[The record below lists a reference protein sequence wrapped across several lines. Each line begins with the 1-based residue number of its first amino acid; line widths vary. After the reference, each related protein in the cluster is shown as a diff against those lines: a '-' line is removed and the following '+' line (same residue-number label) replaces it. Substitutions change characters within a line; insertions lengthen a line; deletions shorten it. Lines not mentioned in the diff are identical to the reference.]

1 MSQTLEL
8 SAADGT
14 RFPVYVSQPVGSAPV
29 AAVIVL
35 QEIFG
40 VNGHIRAVADSYA
53 AQGYLALA
61 PDMFQRVKPG
71 VNLGY
76 TPGDIAAGIEL
87 KAAAEALPAPGVL
100 QDIQATIDYAAA
112 LCAGKVAVLG
122 YCWGGLLTWR
132 AAAHCT
138 GLSAAVPYYGGGMT
152 VGNEPHRQPK
162 CPVLCH
168 FGTEDHGIPMDTVE
182 AFIQTQ
188 ADAAAPVQVATYP
201 ANHGFNCDQ
210 RGSFNGVASSMA
222 LKSTLSFLGLH
233 LSKNTI

>member
-1 MSQTLEL
+1 MSQTIEL
-8 SAADGT
+8 TAADGI
-14 RFPVYVSQPVGSAPV
+14 RFPVYVNQPVGPAPV

-40 VNGHIRAVADSYA
+40 VNSHIRAVADSYA

-87 KAAAEALPAPGVL
+87 KAATEALPAPSVL
-100 QDIQATIDYAAA
+100 QDIQATIDHAAA
-112 LCAGKVAVLG
+112 LCGGKVAVLG

-132 AAAHCT
+132 AAALCT

-152 VGNEPHRQPK
+152 VGDEPHRQPK

-182 AFIQTQ
+182 AFIQAQ
-188 ADAAAPVQVATYP
+188 NAAGTPVQVATYP

-210 RGSFNGVASSMA
+210 RGSFNAAARTLA
-222 LKSTLSFLGLH
+222 LQSTLALLK
-233 LSKNTI
+233 LNLA

>member
-1 MSQTLEL
+1 MSQTIEL
-8 SAADGT
+8 TAADGI
-14 RFPVYVSQPVGSAPV
+14 RFPVYVSQPVGRAPV

-40 VNGHIRAVADSYA
+40 VNSHIRAVADSYA

-87 KAAAEALPAPGVL
+87 KAATEALPAPSVL
-100 QDIQATIDYAAA
+100 QDIQATIEHAAA
-112 LCAGKVAVLG
+112 LCGGKVAVLG

-132 AAAHCT
+132 AAALCT

-152 VGNEPHRQPK
+152 VGDEPHRQPK

-168 FGTEDHGIPMDTVE
+168 FGTEDHGIPIDTVE
-182 AFIQTQ
+182 AFIKTQ
-188 ADAAAPVQVATYP
+188 ANAASPVQVATYP

-210 RGSFNGVASSMA
+210 RGSFNAAASA
-222 LKSTLSFLGLH
+222 LALQSTLAFLKLN
-233 LSKNTI
+233 LA

>member
-1 MSQTLEL
+1 MPQTIAQTIEL
-8 SAADGT
+8 TAADGT
-14 RFPVYVSQPVGSAPV
+14 RFPVYVSQPVEPAPV

-40 VNGHIRAVADSYA
+40 VNSHIRAVADSYA

-76 TPGDIAAGIEL
+76 TPSDIAAGIEL
-87 KAAAEALPAPGVL
+87 KAATEALPVPGVL
-100 QDIQATIDYAAA
+100 HDIQATIEHAAA
-112 LCAGKVAVLG
+112 LCGGKVAVLG

-132 AAAHCT
+132 AAARCT

-152 VGNEPHRQPK
+152 VGDEPHRQPK

-168 FGTEDHGIPMDTVE
+168 FGTEDQRIPMDTVE
-182 AFIQTQ
+182 AFIKTQ
-188 ADAAAPVQVATYP
+188 ADAATSVQVATYQ

-210 RGSFNGVASSMA
+210 RGAFNADASALA
-222 LKSTLSFLGLH
+222 LKNTLAFLNLH
-233 LSKNTI
+233 L

>member
-1 MSQTLEL
+1 MSQTIEL
-8 SAADGT
+8 TAADGI
-14 RFPVYVSQPVGSAPV
+14 RFPVYVSQPVGPAPV

-40 VNGHIRAVADSYA
+40 VNSHIRAVADSYA

-87 KAAAEALPAPGVL
+87 KAATEALSAPSVL
-100 QDIQATIDYAAA
+100 QDIQATIDHAAA
-112 LCAGKVAVLG
+112 LCGGKVAVLG

-132 AAAHCT
+132 AAALCT
-138 GLSAAVPYYGGGMT
+138 GLSAAVPYYGGGTT
-152 VGNEPHRQPK
+152 VGDEPHRQPK

-182 AFIQTQ
+182 AFIKTQ
-188 ADAAAPVQVATYP
+188 ANAASPVQVATYP

-210 RGSFNGVASSMA
+210 RGSFNAAASA
-222 LKSTLSFLGLH
+222 LALQSTLSFLKLN
-233 LSKNTI
+233 LA